1 MTESNHPSRTA
12 AALLCITALLLA
24 FNVFVQ
30 AEDNPAPAAAPAQTE
45 MQKWIAAVDAQWQA
59 ACQRDVTDVHEAE
72 AKKLMLQYLNLLEE
86 AIVKVSK
93 SGDLD
98 GAVALR
104 AEQKRFG
111 DTQLFPEQDEP
122 GDPAA
127 VKQARAA
134 IRGLLAQLEKGRAAR
149 AKALHAKYDQVLAQA
164 QAQLTQRQRLDDA
177 MLVKKQRDEVAA
189 AWLTPTGAGA
199 AQESVVQ
206 AGKPPAPINPLSV
219 TKPKVPF
226 GTKPVTEF
234 VIEAF
239 VDGNTT
245 LHVTP
250 TSMYWEVEKASK
262 VGKWHNAKEATYI
275 NGQAWMPEWLP
286 DQGDSQKSQ
295 PTEVA
300 FGTIELEYRLQA
312 ITDDRGDKGLLRRS
326 ATSGKVQNGEFVVD
340 IPDKEGGAKWY
351 KFLLRP
357 KHR

>member
-1 MTESNHPSRTA
+1 LP
-12 AALLCITALLLA
+12 CIIALLLA
-24 FNVFVQ
+24 LNAFVQ
-30 AEDNPAPAAAPAQTE
+30 AQDNVAPASTSTPAQSE
-45 MQKWIAAVDAQWQA
+45 MQKWIDATDAQWQGA
-59 ACQRDVTDVHEAE
+59 FQRDVTDVHEAE

-93 SGDLD
+93 AGDLD

-111 DTQLFPEQDEP
+111 DTQLFSEQDEP

-134 IRGLLAQLEKGRAAR
+134 IRGLLAQLEKGRATR

-177 MLVKKQRDEVAA
+177 LLVKAKRDEVAA
-189 AWLTPTGAGA
+189 AWITPTSA
-199 AQESVVQ
+199 ATGLASVVQ
-206 AGKPPAPINPLSV
+206 AGKPPAPNNPLSV

-234 VIEAF
+234 VIEAL

-250 TSMYWEVEKASK
+250 NSMYWEVDKAAK
-262 VGKWHNAKEATYI
+262 VGKWHNAKEATYV
-275 NGQAWMPEWLP
+275 NGQAWMPDWLP
-286 DQGDSQKSQ
+286 DQGGFQKSQ

-300 FGTIELEYRLQA
+300 FGTIDLEYRLQA
-312 ITDDRGDKGLLRRS
+312 ITDDRGEKGLLRRTPIT
-326 ATSGKVQNGEFVVD
+326 AKTQNGEFVVD